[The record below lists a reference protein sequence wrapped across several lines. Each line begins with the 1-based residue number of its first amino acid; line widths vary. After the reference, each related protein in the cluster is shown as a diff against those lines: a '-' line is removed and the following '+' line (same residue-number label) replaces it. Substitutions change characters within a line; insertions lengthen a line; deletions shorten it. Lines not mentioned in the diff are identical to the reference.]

1 MLIEARKL
9 SMVTEIL
16 LQADERIRV
25 QEPLQICLE
34 SSSKAKT
41 VTNNLPILS
50 VLALVFL
57 LNRLDMLS

>member
-9 SMVTEIL
+9 SRVTEIL

-34 SSSKAKT
+34 SRSKAKT

-57 LNRLDMLS
+57 LNRLDLLS